1 MLSRIFDSN
10 TNALIQHIL
19 SIAMS
24 LQYLTQSGLRASRL
38 LPLERVS
45 SVFPPVRWDKHR
57 QQRQLS
63 VTGTA
68 QSSYER
74 VWDPARNSH
83 YPHATREPECPQT

>member
-24 LQYLTQSGLRASRL
+24 LQCLTQSGLRASRL
-38 LPLERVS
+38 LPLES

-57 QQRQLS
+57 QQRQLG